1 MTLEYAVY
9 ETTLLSVLALLSV
22 LFSMLKGG
30 IRELALMA
38 TGFLLL
44 AFSKLHLI
52 LREELLLPAS
62 YMATASAVLIVGYT
76 LVRVAGYIKSVRDL
90 EHSAFYD
97 PLTGAYNRSF
107 IEEYVQEEIRKA
119 KRLKGRFCILLLDLN
134 DFKQINDRYG
144 HTVGDRVLK
153 LVVRE
158 LKESMRDYDLIARWG
173 GDEFLVV
180 LPLER
185 GAEVLDVAN
194 RLSSNF
200 RVRYG
205 NLEVT
210 LSVGYACYPNDGES
224 LDRLVQTADSRM
236 YRAKML
242 LKEAM
247 KHGLDYKGQ

>member
-1 MTLEYAVY
+1 MILEYAAY
-9 ETTLLSVLALLSV
+9 ESLLLSALALAAV
-22 LFSMLKGG
+22 LFSVLRKGL
-30 IRELALMA
+30 RELVLMA
-38 TGFLLL
+38 SGFLLL

-52 LREELLLPAS
+52 VREEILLPAS
-62 YMATASAVLIVGYT
+62 YMATASAVLLMGYT
-76 LVRVAGYIKSVRDL
+76 LFRIADYIKSVRDL

-97 PLTGAYNRSF
+97 PLTGAYNRNF

-134 DFKQINDRYG
+134 DFKLVNDRYG
-144 HTVGDRVLK
+144 HSIGDRVLK
-153 LVVRE
+153 MVVRE

-210 LSVGYACYPNDGES
+210 LSVGYACYPNDGDS
-224 LDRLVQTADSRM
+224 LERLVSVADDRM
-236 YRAKML
+236 YRAKTL
-242 LKEAM
+242 LKEAR
-247 KHGLDYKGQ
+247 KHGLDNQG

>member
-1 MTLEYAVY
+1 MILEYAAY
-9 ETTLLSVLALLSV
+9 ESLLLSALALAAV
-22 LFSMLKGG
+22 LFSVLRRGL
-30 IRELALMA
+30 RELALMA
-38 TGFLLL
+38 SGFLLL

-52 LREELLLPAS
+52 VREEILLPAS
-62 YMATASAVLIVGYT
+62 YMATASAVLLMGYT
-76 LVRVAGYIKSVRDL
+76 LFRIADYIKSVRDL

-97 PLTGAYNRSF
+97 PLTGAYNRNF

-134 DFKQINDRYG
+134 DFKLVNDRYG
-144 HTVGDRVLK
+144 HSIGDRVLK
-153 LVVRE
+153 MVVRE

-210 LSVGYACYPNDGES
+210 LSVGYACYPNDGDS
-224 LDRLVQTADSRM
+224 LERLVSVADDRM
-236 YRAKML
+236 YRAKTL
-242 LKEAM
+242 LKEAR
-247 KHGLDYKGQ
+247 KHGLDNQG

>member
-1 MTLEYAVY
+1 MILEYAAY
-9 ETTLLSVLALLSV
+9 ESLLLSALALAAV
-22 LFSMLKGG
+22 LFSVLRRGL
-30 IRELALMA
+30 RELVLMA
-38 TGFLLL
+38 SGFLLL

-52 LREELLLPAS
+52 VGEEILLPAS
-62 YMATASAVLIVGYT
+62 YMATASAVLLMGYT
-76 LVRVAGYIKSVRDL
+76 LFRIADYIKSVRDL

-97 PLTGAYNRSF
+97 PLTGAYNRNF

-134 DFKQINDRYG
+134 DFKLVNDRYG
-144 HTVGDRVLK
+144 HSIGDRVLK
-153 LVVRE
+153 MVVRE

-210 LSVGYACYPNDGES
+210 LSVGYACYPNDGDS
-224 LDRLVQTADSRM
+224 LERLVSVADDRM
-236 YRAKML
+236 YRAKTL
-242 LKEAM
+242 LKEAR
-247 KHGLDYKGQ
+247 KHGLDNQG

>member
-1 MTLEYAVY
+1 MILEYAAY
-9 ETTLLSVLALLSV
+9 ESLLLSALALAAV
-22 LFSMLKGG
+22 LFSVLRRGL
-30 IRELALMA
+30 RELALMA
-38 TGFLLL
+38 SGFLLL

-52 LREELLLPAS
+52 VREEILLPAS
-62 YMATASAVLIVGYT
+62 YMATASAVLLMGYT
-76 LVRVAGYIKSVRDL
+76 LFRIADYIKSVRDL

-97 PLTGAYNRSF
+97 PLTGAYNRNF

-134 DFKQINDRYG
+134 DFKLVNDRYG
-144 HTVGDRVLK
+144 HSIGDRVLK
-153 LVVRE
+153 MVVRE

-205 NLEVT
+205 SLEVT
-210 LSVGYACYPNDGES
+210 LSVGYACYPNDGDS
-224 LDRLVQTADSRM
+224 LERLVSVADDRM
-236 YRAKML
+236 YRAKTL
-242 LKEAM
+242 LKEAR
-247 KHGLDYKGQ
+247 KHGLDNQG

>member
-1 MTLEYAVY
+1 MILEYAAY
-9 ETTLLSVLALLSV
+9 ESLLLSALALAAV
-22 LFSMLKGG
+22 LFSVLRRGL
-30 IRELALMA
+30 RELVLMA
-38 TGFLLL
+38 SGFLLL

-52 LREELLLPAS
+52 VREEILLPAS
-62 YMATASAVLIVGYT
+62 YMATASAVLLMGYT
-76 LVRVAGYIKSVRDL
+76 LFRIADYIKSVRDL

-97 PLTGAYNRSF
+97 PLTGAYNRNF

-134 DFKQINDRYG
+134 DFKLVNDRYG
-144 HTVGDRVLK
+144 HSIGDRVLK
-153 LVVRE
+153 MVVRE

-210 LSVGYACYPNDGES
+210 LSVGYACYPNDGDS
-224 LDRLVQTADSRM
+224 LERLVSVADDRM
-236 YRAKML
+236 YRAKTL
-242 LKEAM
+242 LKEAR
-247 KHGLDYKGQ
+247 KHGLDNQG

>member
-1 MTLEYAVY
+1 MILEYAAY
-9 ETTLLSVLALLSV
+9 ESLLLSALALAAV
-22 LFSMLKGG
+22 LFSVLRRGL
-30 IRELALMA
+30 RELVLMA
-38 TGFLLL
+38 SGFLLL

-52 LREELLLPAS
+52 VREEILLPAS
-62 YMATASAVLIVGYT
+62 YMATASAVLLMGYT
-76 LVRVAGYIKSVRDL
+76 LFRIADYIKSVRDL

-97 PLTGAYNRSF
+97 PLTGAYNRNF

-134 DFKQINDRYG
+134 DFKLVNDRYG
-144 HTVGDRVLK
+144 HSIGDRVLK
-153 LVVRE
+153 MVVRE

-205 NLEVT
+205 SLEVT
-210 LSVGYACYPNDGES
+210 LSVGYACYPNDGDS
-224 LDRLVQTADSRM
+224 LERLVSVADDRM
-236 YRAKML
+236 YRAKTL
-242 LKEAM
+242 LKEAR
-247 KHGLDYKGQ
+247 KHGLDNQG

>member
-1 MTLEYAVY
+1 MILEYAAY
-9 ETTLLSVLALLSV
+9 ESLLLSALALAAV
-22 LFSMLKGG
+22 LFSVLKRGL
-30 IRELALMA
+30 RELVLMA
-38 TGFLLL
+38 SGFLLL

-52 LREELLLPAS
+52 VREEILLPAS
-62 YMATASAVLIVGYT
+62 YMATASAVLLMGYT
-76 LVRVAGYIKSVRDL
+76 LFRIADYIKSVRDL

-97 PLTGAYNRSF
+97 PLTGAYNRNF

-134 DFKQINDRYG
+134 DFKLVNDRYG
-144 HTVGDRVLK
+144 HSIGDRVLK
-153 LVVRE
+153 MVVRE

-205 NLEVT
+205 SLEVT
-210 LSVGYACYPNDGES
+210 LSVGYACYPNDGDS
-224 LDRLVQTADSRM
+224 LERLVSVADDRM
-236 YRAKML
+236 YRAKTL
-242 LKEAM
+242 LKEAR
-247 KHGLDYKGQ
+247 KHGLDNQG